1 MSQVSTPLA
10 PLPQPLAMLTED
22 EILFRDN
29 VRKFADAS
37 IRPKVREMD
46 EKGVFEPALIDQ
58 FFQLGLMGIE
68 IPEQYGGAGGKFFES
83 ILAVEEISRVDPS
96 AGVIVDVQNTLVNNA
111 LMHWT
116 TDEQKRRYLPRMAA
130 NTVGAYA
137 LSEAGSGSDA
147 FALQTRAQLKGNEYV
162 LNGRKLWI
170 TNGKEA
176 GVFILLA
183 TVDPSAGYRG
193 VTAFIVEKTF
203 PGFSVGKKEDKLGIR
218 ASSTCE
224 LILED
229 CRVPKENVL
238 GEVGKGYKIA
248 IETLN
253 EGRIGIGAQM
263 LGLARGAWES
273 ALKYSQERK
282 QFGKNISEFQ
292 GVQFQLA
299 QMATEIEA
307 ARMMVYNAARMK
319 DAGMNFVKEAAMTK
333 LFASQV
339 AERVASLCVEI
350 YGGYGFTKD
359 YPVEKYYRDAKIGK
373 IYEGTSN
380 MQLQTIA
387 KLISAEETKGGR

>member
-1 MSQVSTPLA
+1 MPETLQLASPA
-10 PLPQPLAMLTED
+10 PLTSLTED

-29 VRKFADAS
+29 VRQFAEDK
-37 IRPKVREMD
+37 IRPLAHEMD
-46 EKGVFEPALIDQ
+46 EKAMFDHSLIDQ

-68 IPEQYGGAGGKFFES
+68 VPEQYGGSGGKFFEA
-83 ILAVEEISRVDPS
+83 ILAVEECSRADAS
-96 AGVIVDVQNTLVNNA
+96 AGVIVDVQNTLVANA
-111 LMHWT
+111 ILRWAT
-116 TDEQKRRYLPRMAA
+116 EDQKKRYLPRLTAD
-130 NTVGAYA
+130 TVGAYA

-147 FALQTRAQLKGNEYV
+147 FALQTKAELKGTDFV

-176 GVFILLA
+176 GLFILFA
-183 TVDPSAGYRG
+183 TIDASKGYKG
-193 VTAFIVEKTF
+193 ITAFLIEKDF
-203 PGFSVGKKEDKLGIR
+203 PGFTVGKKEDKLGIR

-229 CRVPKENVL
+229 CRVPKDNVL

-263 LGLARGAWES
+263 LGVARGAWEY
-273 ALKYSQERK
+273 AAKYAQERK
-282 QFGKNISEFQ
+282 QFGKPISEFQ
-292 GVQFQLA
+292 GIQFQIA

-307 ARMMVYNAARMK
+307 ARLMVYNAARMK
-319 DAGMNFVKEAAMTK
+319 DAGVDFVKEAAMTK
-333 LFASQV
+333 LFTSQV
-339 AERVASLCVEI
+339 AERVTSLAIEV

-359 YPVEKYYRDAKIGK
+359 YPVEKYWRDAKIGK

-380 MQLQTIA
+380 MQLATIA
-387 KLISAEETKGGR
+387 KLVMR

>member
-1 MSQVSTPLA
+1 MAETTLQRAAAPA
-10 PLPQPLAMLTED
+10 PLVALAED
-22 EILFRDN
+22 EVLFRDN
-29 VRKFADAS
+29 IRQFAEDKVR
-37 IRPKVREMD
+37 PLVREMD
-46 EKGVFEPALIDQ
+46 EKGVFDKELIRQ
-58 FFQLGLMGIE
+58 FFELGLMGIE
-68 IPEQYGGAGGKFFES
+68 IPEQYGGGAGTFFEAV
-83 ILAVEEISRVDPS
+83 LAVEEMSRVDAS
-96 AGVIVDVQNTLVNNA
+96 AGVVVDVQNTLVNNA
-111 LMHWT
+111 LLRWAN
-116 TDEQKRRYLPRMAA
+116 DEQKKRYLPRMA
-130 NTVGAYA
+130 TEWVGAYA

-147 FALQTRAQLKGNEYV
+147 FALQTKAELRGGDYV

-176 GVFILLA
+176 GLFVLFA
-183 TVDPSAGYRG
+183 TVDPAAGYRG
-193 VTAFIVEKTF
+193 ITAFLVERDF

-229 CRVPKENVL
+229 CRVPKSNVL

-263 LGLARGAWES
+263 AGVARGAWEY
-273 ALKYSQERK
+273 AAKYAQERK
-282 QFGKNISEFQ
+282 QFGKSISDFQ
-292 GVQFQLA
+292 GIQFQLA

-307 ARMMVYNAARMK
+307 ARMMVYNSARMK

-333 LFASQV
+333 LFCSQV
-339 AERVASLCVEI
+339 AERVTSLAVEI

-359 YPVEKYYRDAKIGK
+359 YPVEKYFRDSKIGK

-387 KLISAEETKGGR
+387 KLVLGGK